1 MSLKNKAMAIVVFMI
16 SVLLLISL
24 YSIIKYNQGEIKHIT
39 RVHDDLSHKF
49 FDIAMTHL
57 PTFYANGMKRLLG
70 MERLQ
75 KALAEKDEKTI
86 GQLTTAFYNSFK
98 QRTPHLQEINYYF
111 NESGT
116 QFRAYVSKAPGYRP
130 VSVHPMLTGAN
141 KIQIPYNGFI
151 IEKNGINY
159 RLLRPVL
166 LGKKTI
172 AALEFVV
179 APTHFTES
187 IEDMLE
193 LKSTI
198 IVKTDGQLKEAVNSN
213 GEIFPNIL
221 NTLGEMKTD
230 KEISFKDKTYILH
243 KAINI
248 PESTGKTGAK
258 LLLIQ
263 DITPIKKKINRSIF
277 QVVAVSIVIL
287 SLIFVILYYSFGK
300 LMDRI
305 IERDKRLQVMN
316 EEMEQ
321 EISERKTVQ
330 EELIIHRDHLEE
342 LIAEGTREL
351 EIKNQEVEA
360 SEKKF
365 RTITSSIR
373 DAVIMI
379 DEQGRVSFWNESA
392 VRIFGYSPN
401 AVQGEELFRLI
412 VPQSHKQE
420 NVDAFEIFKKADA
433 EKAVDEIIEVEAR
446 RKNGEI
452 FPIEITP
459 AVVDIQGQLNT
470 VAVIRDITRRKAAER
485 ERRVL
490 SSAVEQSSVVIVITD
505 TDGTVEYVNPKF
517 TEVTGHAREEA
528 LGKNPNIL
536 SAGMHT
542 TEFYKE
548 LWDTITSGSDWR
560 GEFYNKKKNGEL
572 YWEASQIS
580 PIKDAAGQ
588 ITHFVAF
595 KEDITERKRMESEL
609 LSAKESAEA
618 ASHSKSD
625 FLANMSH
632 ELRTPMNAIIGMT
645 ELVLETRI
653 TREQREYLHMVQQS
667 SDSLLSLLNDI
678 LDLSRIEAGRLAL
691 EPVRF
696 NLRQSMGEIAR
707 TQGPQAHKKNL
718 ELVYYIDSELPDHLV
733 GDIGRLR
740 QIIVNLIDNSIKFT
754 DKGEI
759 ILKIEALEEL
769 SEDKVK
775 LHFLVSDTGIGI
787 PEKKLETIF
796 EKFSQADTSITRKY
810 GGSGLGLAITTSL
823 VGLMQGMIWA
833 DSPATFPHFN
843 KSGPGSTLHFTAAF
857 DIDKTTPEAKKA
869 INIGKLKGL
878 PLLIVDDNKTNRRF
892 LQEVLNKYGLEPGE
906 ADSGKEAL
914 RLLKEKSFQL
924 LILDYQMPEMDGGT
938 VLEKLRSEMG
948 SDIPVILI
956 SSGIKGEELER
967 FKRLGISAHFF
978 KPINTR
984 ELLESIARAL
994 GYEVEEQEETTPAG
1008 ENRELRKDK
1017 KGVHILVA
1025 EDNLINQRLIKRL
1038 LEKGGHTVDMANDG
1052 KEAVEKFRQQEENPY
1067 RMIFMDIQMP
1077 VMDGV
1082 QATREIRKNHGDIP
1096 IIALTA
1102 YAMKGDKNK
1111 FLSEGMNDYIS
1122 KPIKRSLLFELV
1134 DKYILEE

>member
-1 MSLKNKAMAIVVFMI
+1 MSLKNKAMTIVVFMI

-24 YSIIKYNQGEIKHIT
+24 YSIIKYNQGEVKHIT

-49 FDIAMTHL
+49 FDIATTHL
-57 PTFYANGMKRLLG
+57 PTFYASGMKRLLG
-70 MERLQ
+70 IAGLQ
-75 KALAEKDEKTI
+75 KALAEKDEKTL

-98 QRTPHLQEINYYF
+98 QRTPHLREINYYF
-111 NESGT
+111 SESST
-116 QFRAYVSKAPGYRP
+116 RFRAYVSKAPGYRP

-141 KIQIPYNGFI
+141 KIQIPYQGFI
-151 IEKNGINY
+151 VDENGINY

-166 LGKKTI
+166 LEEKTI

-187 IEDMLE
+187 IEDMLG

-213 GEIFPNIL
+213 SEIFPNIL
-221 NTLGEMKTD
+221 NTLDEMKTD

-243 KAINI
+243 KAIDI
-248 PESTGKTGAK
+248 PESTGKTGVK

-263 DITPIKKKINRSIF
+263 DITPIKRKINRSIF
-277 QVVAVSIVIL
+277 QVVAASIVIL

-321 EISERKTVQ
+321 EILERKAI
-330 EELIIHRDHLEE
+330 EKELIIHRDHLEE

-351 EIKNQEVEA
+351 KIKNQEIET

-379 DEQGRVSFWNESA
+379 DEQGRVSFWNEAA
-392 VRIFGYSPN
+392 VRIFGYSPHE
-401 AVQGEELFRLI
+401 VQGRELYRLI
-412 VPQSHKQE
+412 LPQGHKQE
-420 NVDAFEIFKKADA
+420 NVDA
-433 EKAVDEIIEVEAR
+433 EKAVDEIIECEAK

-452 FPIEITP
+452 FPIEMTP
-459 AVVDIQGQLNT
+459 AVVDMQGQLNT
-470 VAVIRDITRRKAAER
+470 VVVIRDLTRRKAAEG

-505 TDGTVEYVNPKF
+505 SDGTIEYVNPKF
-517 TEVTGHAREEA
+517 TEVTGYAREEA

-536 SAGMHT
+536 STGLHS

-580 PIKDAAGQ
+580 PIKDAGGQ

-645 ELVLETRI
+645 ELVLETRV
-653 TREQREYLHMVQQS
+653 TKEQREYLHMVQQS
-667 SDSLLSLLNDI
+667 SSSLLNLLNDI
-678 LDLSRIEAGRLAL
+678 LDLSRIEAGRLTL

-696 NLRQSMGEIAR
+696 NLRQGIGEIAR
-707 TQGPQAHKKNL
+707 TLGPQAHKKNL
-718 ELVYYIDSELPDHLV
+718 ELVYYIDSEVPDHLI
-733 GDIGRLR
+733 GDMGRLR

-787 PEKKLETIF
+787 PDEKLETIF
-796 EKFSQADTSITRKY
+796 EKFSQADNSITRKY

-823 VGLMQGMIWA
+823 VGLMQGMVWA

-843 KSGPGSTLHFTAAF
+843 KSGPGSTFHFIAAF
-857 DIDKTTPEAKKA
+857 DIDKTTPGAKKA
-869 INIGKLKGL
+869 VDIDKLTGL

-892 LQEVLNKYGLEPGE
+892 LQEVLNKYGLEPDE
-906 ADSGKEAL
+906 ADSGQEAL
-914 RLLKEKSFQL
+914 RLLKERRYQL
-924 LILDYQMPEMDGGT
+924 LILDYQMPEIDGGT
-938 VLEKLRSEMG
+938 VLDKLRNEIG

-956 SSGIKGEELER
+956 SSGMKGEELER
-967 FKRLGISAHFF
+967 FKRMGISAHFF

-984 ELLESIARAL
+984 ELLESIALAL
-994 GYEVEEQEETTPAG
+994 GCEVEEQEEAAPAG
-1008 ENRELRKDK
+1008 DDQELRKDK
-1017 KGVHILVA
+1017 KGVHILAA
-1025 EDNLINQRLIKRL
+1025 EDNLINQRLIKRM
-1038 LEKGGHTVDMANDG
+1038 LEKGGHTVDIANDG
-1052 KEAVEKFRQQEENPY
+1052 KEAVEKFREQAENPY

-1082 QATREIRKNHGDIP
+1082 QATREIRKSDENIP

-1122 KPIKRSLLFELV
+1122 KPIKKTLLFEVV
-1134 DKYILEE
+1134 DKYIRDE